1 MELGSEYDLDV
12 TELYPKK
19 YAVDR
24 YLSAFHRCFF
34 SSGRAAIRAWARCF
48 LGDGE
53 ILLPEYICDTVIR
66 CFPLSRIRFYHVHTD
81 MTADAEDVIRCI
93 SSGTSAIFW
102 VNYYGT
108 LQPENARKSVRQ
120 AADAHGI
127 RILEDMTQSFL
138 TATGTIGDDFVASL
152 RKWFPIP
159 MGGVLYSRH
168 VLPKEIY
175 GYPPSTQNEKVVPS
189 ILKHISLFGGG
200 QTLQFRISREVRRA
214 GASARRG
221 RDHHTYVAPHDVHA
235 FLFQSQGDFRE
246 KEREFFLS
254 GTGTPRTLRTIS
266 GCCLFQGRLSV
277 CVSVARSER
286 TRCVSLL
293 SDRPSRLLRS
303 PLAA

>member
-12 TELYPKK
+12 NALYPKEHS
-19 YAVDR
+19 VDA
-24 YLSAFHRCFF
+24 YLTAFHRCFY

-159 MGGVLYSRH
+159 MGGVLYSRQAF
-168 VLPKEIY
+168 PQAIY
-175 GYPPSTQNEKVVPS
+175 EYPPSTQNEKIVPS
-189 ILKHISLFGGG
+189 ILKHISLLGGG
-200 QTLQFRISREVRRA
+200 QKLQFGVSQDVCRLGGAARQDREHHAHVGAHNVYAFMFRSQENLREAESKLFIFGKGTPREVRNFS
-214 GASARRG
+214 GACFLRG
-221 RDHHTYVAPHDVHA
+221 RLP
-235 FLFQSQGDFRE
+235 
-246 KEREFFLS
+246 
-254 GTGTPRTLRTIS
+254 
-266 GCCLFQGRLSV
+266 V
-277 CVSVARSER
+277 CISVACESR
-286 TRCVSLL
+286 TRCI
-293 SDRPSRLLRS
+293 SRLFDKSPCLLRC